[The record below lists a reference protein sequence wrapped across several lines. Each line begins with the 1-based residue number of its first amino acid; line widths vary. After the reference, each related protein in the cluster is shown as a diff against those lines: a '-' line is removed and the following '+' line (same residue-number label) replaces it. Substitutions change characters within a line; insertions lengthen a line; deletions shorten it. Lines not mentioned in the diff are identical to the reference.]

1 MKSSTP
7 VPDVHPPLYVCC
19 PFVEAALV
27 KGDFHKLVRLPKGVD
42 DHEWVAFNMYD
53 FYNNLN
59 SFYGVISEF
68 CTPELCPTMAAGPRL
83 DYTWID
89 ANRKPIKLAAPVYI
103 DFVFTWGQHLLDD
116 PTSFPTGAH
125 DFPENYALTCK
136 HLYRQL
142 LRVFAHIYHAH
153 FEHLLHLCL
162 EPHFNSL
169 FAHFL
174 SFGGEFDILD
184 MRDLRGSSSALTG
197 IGQLYDAWRRR
208 GIVQ

>member
-1 MKSSTP
+1 MSYRNSVRPGCVQRWRQVLGELTGRASS
-7 VPDVHPPLYVCC
+7 VPASTRTDRFSPC
-19 PFVEAALV
+19 
-27 KGDFHKLVRLPKGVD
+27 
-42 DHEWVAFNMYD
+42 
-53 FYNNLN
+53 
-59 SFYGVISEF
+59 
-68 CTPELCPTMAAGPRL
+68 RL

-89 ANRKPIKLAAPVYI
+89 ANRKPVKLAAPVYI

-116 PTSFPTGAH
+116 PTSFPVGVH
-125 DFPENYALTCK
+125 DFPENYVLTCK

-153 FEHLLHLCL
+153 FEQLLHLCS

-174 SFGGEFDILD
+174 SFGTEFEILD

-197 IGQLYDAWRRR
+197 IGQLYDTWKRI